1 MACGVVAAGD
11 VLGVSGSGG
20 QGKDLADVL
29 HGERFARTAGLARDN
44 SARRLPSGA
53 DVVVDLGLFGERLTV
68 AGMVLMVGGGR
79 VRLSSRRSL
88 RGLDHHAVSR

>member
-11 VLGVSGSGG
+11 VLGVSGSGA
-20 QGKDLADVL
+20 QGKGLADVL
-29 HGERFARTAGLARDN
+29 QGERFAHTAGLARDN
-44 SARRLPSGA
+44 SARRLPSVLTLLLTWGY
-53 DVVVDLGLFGERLTV
+53 VGEGLTV

-88 RGLDHHAVSR
+88 RGLDYHAVSR